1 MRHRW
6 SGTAEWRSGLAQVNL
21 LRRSR
26 LRGGPTVVWLALLV
40 LALHLAVLG
49 WLGHAVEPLA
59 AGRLP
64 EPIYT
69 QILRPTPPP
78 QPPRAATPPLAPPT
92 PRPTPTPP
100 PASTA
105 PQPVPADPVAI
116 AAATVPDTAPASGAS
131 AAPAPASSPASAA
144 AVSAPD
150 RAVSAPTPAASAPGA
165 QPPPAWPPSTRLTY
179 TISGQ
184 WRGALHGS
192 GALVWTVDGNRY
204 EADLSGSAL
213 IGFSYSSAG
222 RIDRDWLAPER
233 YTERVFTREKSVRFD
248 RASGTL
254 HFSATADVLPLP
266 PHVQD
271 SASLF
276 LQLAH
281 RLSTR
286 PDDFRPGA
294 TLTFAVARPSGLTD
308 WTFTIA
314 GMDTVDTPLGPLRCW
329 HVVRQ
334 ATQSNELGA
343 QIWLSP
349 QLQNLPVQIRLQ
361 QSAEIY
367 LLFTLD
373 QAQQTATAPQSSAPI
388 RQSPV
393 DLGIPVNPVN
403 TQPVEQVP

>member
-1 MRHRW
+1 MK
-6 SGTAEWRSGLAQVNL
+6 L
-21 LRRSR
+21 LRQSR
-26 LRGGPTVVWLALLV
+26 LRGGFAVAWLALLV
-40 LALHLAVLG
+40 LALHLTVLG
-49 WLGHAVEPLA
+49 WLGQAVEPLA
-59 AGRLP
+59 SRRLP

-78 QPPRAATPPLAPPT
+78 QPPRAATPPPAPLT
-92 PRPTPTPP
+92 PRPTPAPP
-100 PASTA
+100 PAPT
-105 PQPVPADPVAI
+105 VPLPEVAGPVAL
-116 AAATVPDTAPASGAS
+116 AAATVPDTAPATAASVAS
-131 AAPAPASSPASAA
+131 APSPTSPTSAASAA

-150 RAVSAPTPAASAPGA
+150 RAVSAPAPAASAPRA
-165 QPPPAWPPSTRLTY
+165 EPSPAWPPSTRLTY

-192 GALVWTVDGNRY
+192 GALIWTVDGDRY
-204 EADLSGSAL
+204 DTELSGNAL
-213 IGFSYSSAG
+213 IGFTYRSTG

-233 YTERVFTREKSVRFD
+233 YTERVFTREKSVRFN

-254 HFSATADVLPLP
+254 HFSASAEVLPLP

-281 RLSTR
+281 HLSTR
-286 PDDFRPGA
+286 PEDFRPGA

-349 QLQNLPVQIRLQ
+349 LLQNLPVQIRLQ

-373 QAQQTATAPQSSAPI
+373 HAQQTGQAAKSSAPI
-388 RQSPV
+388 GQSSV
-393 DLGIPVNPVN
+393 DLGTPVNRAN
-403 TQPVEQVP
+403 TQPVEQAP